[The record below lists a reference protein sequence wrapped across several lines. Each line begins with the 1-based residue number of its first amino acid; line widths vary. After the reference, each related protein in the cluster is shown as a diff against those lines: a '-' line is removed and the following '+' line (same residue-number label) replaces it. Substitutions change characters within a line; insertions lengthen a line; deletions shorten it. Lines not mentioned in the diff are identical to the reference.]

1 MIVTTGGK
9 ILIDRKA
16 LDAFLR
22 EPNGGVMQDLDR
34 RMSNVQLVAKALVG
48 KRTGRL
54 YATIRKQRNSK
65 RLYVDVVAGLAGQTR
80 YLGWHMYGTEPHR
93 ITAKMRGRGRK
104 RRAGYLRF
112 TVGGRVVFRRSV
124 MHPGNRPND
133 FLVHALTFAKN

>member
-1 MIVTTGGK
+1 MITTTGGK
-9 ILIDRKA
+9 IVIDRKA

-22 EPNGGVMQDLDR
+22 HPDSGVMRDLDR

-48 KRTGRL
+48 RKTGRL
-54 YATIRKQRNSK
+54 YATIRKQRNAK
-65 RLYVDVVAGLAGQTR
+65 RLYVDVVAGLPGQTP
-80 YLGWHMYGTEPHR
+80 YLGWHMFGTEPHR
-93 ITAKMRGRGRK
+93 ITARKRGRGRR